1 MDLVHQMREGVTS
14 RIMTRTTVDIDASV
28 LLELKRRQKE
38 SGKSLGVLMS
48 ELLAGA
54 LQPREPAGP
63 AEFTWTSRSMGVL
76 IDLEDKEA
84 VRRATEGR

>member
-1 MDLVHQMREGVTS
+1 MRGGVTS

-28 LLELKRRQKE
+28 LRELKRRQKE
-38 SGKSLGVLMS
+38 SGKSLGALMS

-54 LQPREPAGP
+54 LGSPEPAAP
-63 AEFTWTSRSMGVL
+63 AELAWTSRSMGAL

-84 VRRATEGR
+84 VRRATEAQ